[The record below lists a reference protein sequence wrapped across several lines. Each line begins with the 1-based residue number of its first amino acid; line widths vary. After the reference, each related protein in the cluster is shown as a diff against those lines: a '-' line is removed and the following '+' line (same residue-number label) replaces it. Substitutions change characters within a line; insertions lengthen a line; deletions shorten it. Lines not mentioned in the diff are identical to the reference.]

1 MSDSTV
7 EIQNSNVKLSY
18 GTKFSYGLGDFAS
31 NISWGLVSSYLL
43 YFYTDVFGLSAAV
56 IGTLML
62 TARVWDAINDPIMGL
77 IAERTKTRWGRFR
90 PYILWGS
97 IFLCIFNVLTF
108 TVPDLQGNAKIAYA
122 FVTYIMLG
130 TIYTVVNLPYG
141 ALASVMTRDADER
154 VSLNSFRGFFSLIS
168 SVVTGGAMIPLVK
181 ALGHGNDAKG
191 FSSAALVLSAIALPI
206 FFLVFFKCKEVITP
220 PKHEKPS
227 LRESLDAVITNKP
240 FLLAITNLFFV
251 FTGLFG
257 RLGPVVYYY
266 IYNMHRPD
274 LIGPLMGLFGLSTA
288 LGAIIVAFLAKRFEK
303 IYVSIFGMIISG
315 LGLIAIFLTPA
326 TNIPMIVALTIISS
340 IPLGFGTPII
350 FSIVGDCIDYHQL
363 KTGKRADGAIY
374 SVMSLVTKIS
384 MTLIGVL
391 SVTALAAIGYV
402 ANQAQTPEAIKGIN
416 IVVNLVPGIFYLL
429 STIPFFFYKLKREET
444 RRIAAELQKI
454 SKENEGR

>member
-7 EIQNSNVKLSY
+7 KIQNSNTKLGY
-18 GTKFSYGLGDFAS
+18 WTKFSYGLGDFAS

-43 YFYTDVFGLSAAV
+43 YFYTDVYGLSAGI
-56 IGTLML
+56 IGILML
-62 TARVWDAINDPIMGL
+62 TARVWDAINDPLMGL
-77 IAERTKTRWGRFR
+77 IAERTNTRWGRFR

-97 IFLCIFNVLTF
+97 ILLCVFNVLTF
-108 TVPDLQGNAKIAYA
+108 TVPNLQGNAKVIYA

-141 ALASVMTRDADER
+141 ALATVMTRDADER

-181 ALGHGNDAKG
+181 ALGHGSDARG
-191 FSSAALVLSAIALPI
+191 FSSAALVLSAISLPI
-206 FFLVFFKCKEVITP
+206 FFLVFFKCKEVVNP

-227 LRESLDAVITNKP
+227 VKESVEAVITNKP
-240 FLLAITNLFFV
+240 FLLALTNLFFV

-257 RLGPVVYYY
+257 RLGTVVYYY

-288 LGAIIVAFLAKRFEK
+288 LGAIIVAFLVKRFEK
-303 IYVSIFGMIISG
+303 THVSIVGTVISG

-326 TNIPMIVALTIISS
+326 TNVPVIVALTIISS

-350 FSIVGDCIDYHQL
+350 FAIVGDCVDFHQL

-374 SVMSLVTKIS
+374 SVMSLITKIS
-384 MTLIGVL
+384 MTLIGFL
-391 SVTALAAIGYV
+391 SVSALDTIEYV
-402 ANQAQTPEAIKGIN
+402 ANKAQ
-416 IVVNLVPGIFYLL
+416 
-429 STIPFFFYKLKREET
+429 
-444 RRIAAELQKI
+444 
-454 SKENEGR
+454 